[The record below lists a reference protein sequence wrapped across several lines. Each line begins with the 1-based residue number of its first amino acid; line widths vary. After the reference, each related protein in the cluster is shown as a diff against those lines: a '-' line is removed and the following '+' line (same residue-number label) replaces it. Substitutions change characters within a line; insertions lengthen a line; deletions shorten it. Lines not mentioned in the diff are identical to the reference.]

1 MKNALGFVAFV
12 LLAVVLSSN
21 VQAEDARAVKLNQ
34 GTIGLVASQ
43 PELLATA
50 MQISKAID
58 HTNGLRLLPI
68 MGRGGL
74 QTINDL
80 MYLKSVDAAL
90 LSSDALAYVQKNGL
104 YAEDAP
110 KITYL
115 AKLAS
120 SNVIILARREFTT
133 LESLRGMRIAV
144 GTSESDEFVAADLIF
159 GSFGLSYESVGM
171 PAQQALEAMQNKT
184 IDAAV
189 LAGAGADTLLAGVS
203 QASGLHIVPIS
214 ADKEL
219 SKTYSPAI
227 LSHTDFP
234 NLIVADSVI
243 ETVASA
249 IVLAVHEWPSQSE
262 RFRKLEK
269 FHAALSAK
277 YFPALGPAQTTN
289 FSATVPGWKTYVTA
303 TPPAKIPA
311 PQSLSV
317 TALQ

>member
-1 MKNALGFVAFV
+1 LKNAFRFVVSV
-12 LLAVVLSSN
+12 LLAVVLSSS
-21 VQAEDARAVKLNQ
+21 VQAEDARVAKLNQ

-43 PELLATA
+43 PELLGTA
-50 MQISKAID
+50 LQISKAID

-68 MGRGGL
+68 VGRGGL

-80 MYLKSVDAAL
+80 MYLRSVDAAL

-104 YAEDAP
+104 YTEDAP
-110 KITYL
+110 KISYL
-115 AKLAS
+115 AKLANA
-120 SNVIILARREFTT
+120 NVIVLARREFTT

-144 GTSESDEFVAADLIF
+144 GTSESDGFVAADLIF
-159 GSFGLSYESVGM
+159 GSLGLSYEGVGM
-171 PAQQALEAMQNKT
+171 SAETAIKAMQDKT

-189 LAGAGADTLLAGVS
+189 FAGAGSSNALAGVN

-219 SKTYSPAI
+219 AKTYSPAI
-227 LSHTDFP
+227 LSHADFP
-234 NLIVADSVI
+234 NLIAADYAV

-249 IVLAVHEWPSQSE
+249 IVLAVHEWPNQSE
-262 RFRKLEK
+262 RFQKLAK
-269 FHAALSAK
+269 FNAALTTK
-277 YFPALGPAQTTN
+277 YFPAQGPAQTTN

-303 TPPAKIPA
+303 TPPRKKQQPE
-311 PQSLSV
+311 SLSV